1 MALTCARCGAQNPDP
16 NQFCSACGTPLTAAA
31 AAPQTAPPSAPPSW
45 LATPPQAA
53 APAAA
58 AAPVAY
64 ASPPPAPV
72 AYASPYY
79 APAGAMPQAPVHRT
93 PWVLIIAAVV
103 ALIVIMAG
111 CGTAI
116 ALLGGKASLSG
127 GISPD
132 VPSPSPAGS
141 PSPVASPT
149 ALQGPT
155 ASNPVVTVPVPT
167 GWAVS
172 AKDNESITLSDPN
185 GLGFISVASGAQN
198 PHLTAQQQKAGADAA
213 IKAKYPD
220 SVECG
225 GVRPTTG
232 SLGGKQGIFW
242 NLCFTLVSGGRSLPA
257 EASLFV
263 ATNADGSTWYAV
275 IMITA
280 QTYMQNLTTEAAPIL
295 KGIQWKLS

>member
-1 MALTCARCGAQNPDP
+1 V
-16 NQFCSACGTPLTAAA
+16 
-31 AAPQTAPPSAPPSW
+31 AAPQ
-45 LATPPQAA
+45 
-53 APAAA
+53 
-58 AAPVAY
+58 VAY
-64 ASPPPAPV
+64 ASPPPA

-79 APAGAMPQAPVHRT
+79 APATAMPQAPVHRT
-93 PWVLIIAAVV
+93 PWVLIIGGVV

-116 ALLGGKASLSG
+116 ALLGGKATLTG

-141 PSPVASPT
+141 PSPVASPV
-149 ALQGPT
+149 ALTGPT
-155 ASNPVVTVPVPT
+155 ATNPVVTVSVPA
-167 GWAVS
+167 GWAVAS
-172 AKDNESITLSDPN
+172 KDNESITLSDPN
-185 GLGFISVASGAQN
+185 GLGFISFASGAQN
-198 PHLTAQQQKAGADAA
+198 PHMTAQQQKAGANAA
-213 IKAKYPD
+213 FKAKYPD
-220 SVECG
+220 TVECG

-275 IMITA
+275 EMVTA
-280 QTYMQNLTTEAAPIL
+280 QTYMQNLTSESAPIL
-295 KGIQWKLS
+295 KSIQWKLS